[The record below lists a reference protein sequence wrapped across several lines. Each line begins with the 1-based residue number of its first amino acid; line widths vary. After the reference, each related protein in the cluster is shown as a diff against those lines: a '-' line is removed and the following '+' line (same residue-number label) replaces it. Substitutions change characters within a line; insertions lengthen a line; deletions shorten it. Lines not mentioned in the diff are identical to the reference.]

1 MCFHLLAEMF
11 SSLIFSCDNTTHVAH
26 LAHLPH
32 MPHRNLRSHSM
43 DTEPHQTT
51 ADAQT
56 SPVIPATRI
65 VRTRKKSPKTAE
77 AADNPV
83 RKRRKTNSKNVIQ
96 GHEKPEIGQDNLG
109 EKMGPKRKRIYG
121 KLAELPNMPLDI
133 LFEVKLDT
141 IDSQEVSEILFEC
154 RYLAT

>member
-1 MCFHLLAEMF
+1 
-11 SSLIFSCDNTTHVAH
+11 
-26 LAHLPH
+26 
-32 MPHRNLRSHSM
+32 M
-43 DTEPHQTT
+43 DTEPHQAT

-56 SPVIPATRI
+56 PSMTLATRI
-65 VRTRKKSPKTAE
+65 VRTRKNSPKTAE

-96 GHEKPEIGQDNLG
+96 GHEKPEIAQDNLG

-121 KLAELPNMPLDI
+121 KLFELPNMPLDI

-141 IDSQEVSEILFEC
+141 IYIQEFSETLFEC